1 MQFKPEYLREQAKKA
16 EELAEFLRLWDGLNS
31 DIAVYLSRKAKN
43 WRYLAEDIENAQK
56 S

>member
-1 MQFKPEYLREQAKKA
+1 MQFRPDYLREQAKKA

-31 DIAVYLSRKAKN
+31 DMAVYLTRKARN
-43 WRYLAEDIENAQK
+43 WRFRAEDLENAPK